1 MSRTHLNSVNL
12 PKKTR
17 PRRNLVEIATRLA
30 EQTELWG
37 PLVEYDPIS
46 RYYARL
52 ANEPDFEAWLL
63 TWVPGQG
70 TDWHD
75 HGGSAGAFVVV
86 RGALTEEHARLQQ
99 DGSAVVAETRSL
111 GTGSLRPFGTRH
123 IHKVTN
129 TGLEPAVSIHVYAPA
144 LTRMNGYVREGE
156 RLELVESRLAGVA
169 W

>member
-1 MSRTHLNSVNL
+1 MVKQRHLVDL
-12 PKKTR
+12 AAT
-17 PRRNLVEIATRLA
+17 ATRLA
-30 EQTELWG
+30 ASTDLWES
-37 PLVEYDPIS
+37 LVDYDPVS

-52 ANEPDFEAWLL
+52 ARTPEHEAWLL

-86 RGALTEEHARLQQ
+86 RGALTEEHARLQEH
-99 DGSAVVAETRSL
+99 DSAVVAETRQL
-111 GTGSLRPFGTRH
+111 TAGTIRPFGTRH
-123 IHKVTN
+123 IHRVTN

-144 LTRMNGYVREGE
+144 LARMNGYVREGD
-156 RLELVESRLAGVA
+156 RLRLVESRLAGVA